1 MRKPFTFI
9 LVSIMLFTL
18 VACSNPNINQTD
30 VGESLTKKP
39 SLPLNT
45 DRETP
50 EPAAPTTYPTTPTT
64 APIATPPLLPT
75 TFAIGDTLIF
85 PDKFEIK
92 MTQMEFT
99 SRVDPPH
106 PDSFYSYY
114 EVKDS
119 DKVYI
124 HSVFEVKNLKAN
136 ELMADDIL
144 SVSILY
150 DDKYSYTG
158 FSTFEEDGGGDFNY
172 TSISS
177 IAPLTVGIIHFI
189 TEVPV
194 EVRDSGK
201 NVSLSLNADNKSI
214 TCTGDTDTPQIL
226 AFGDISTETTAGI
239 NTNWQKY
246 PTLEYSQTIVE
257 DDFAEMT
264 LIKAEFSNIVKP
276 TNASGYYSYYE
287 VKDAAKTYAHI
298 VIAFKNLQTNSSA
311 ADRMAHIELVYD
323 NKYSYSGFATIEED
337 GGRDFTYTS
346 ITNIAPLDMGTI
358 HYLVEVPLE
367 VRDSEKTL
375 AVIVTFNKASYSFK
389 LGN

>member
-158 FSTFEEDGGGDFNY
+158 FSTFEEDGGGDF
-172 TSISS
+172 TIRVS
-177 IAPLTVGIIHFI
+177 A
-189 TEVPV
+189 
-194 EVRDSGK
+194 
-201 NVSLSLNADNKSI
+201 VSL
-214 TCTGDTDTPQIL
+214 
-226 AFGDISTETTAGI
+226 
-239 NTNWQKY
+239 
-246 PTLEYSQTIVE
+246 
-257 DDFAEMT
+257 
-264 LIKAEFSNIVKP
+264 
-276 TNASGYYSYYE
+276 
-287 VKDAAKTYAHI
+287 H
-298 VIAFKNLQTNSSA
+298 
-311 ADRMAHIELVYD
+311 
-323 NKYSYSGFATIEED
+323 
-337 GGRDFTYTS
+337 
-346 ITNIAPLDMGTI
+346 
-358 HYLVEVPLE
+358 
-367 VRDSEKTL
+367 
-375 AVIVTFNKASYSFK
+375 
-389 LGN
+389 